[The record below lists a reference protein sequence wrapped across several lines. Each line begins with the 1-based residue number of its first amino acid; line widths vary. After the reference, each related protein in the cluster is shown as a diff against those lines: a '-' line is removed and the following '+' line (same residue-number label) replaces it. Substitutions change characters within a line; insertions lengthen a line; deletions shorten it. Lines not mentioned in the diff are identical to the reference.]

1 MDRALLIAAT
11 LCFLLGCAR
20 TVFSIR
26 AGSGGRHGSSWFNLG
41 VLAAGF
47 ILQTCFLSVRG
58 KALGRCPLTNFF
70 EVIIF
75 LAWAMV
81 LFYLVIGNTYRLSPL
96 GLFTAPLAFVLQA
109 GALLAPIDPPRAVAA
124 PFAPPA
130 TVNRWLEFHAAFS
143 MLAYGA
149 FALAGIAGVMYL
161 LQERQL
167 KTHRL
172 RPLFFQLP
180 PIADLGTVNARLL
193 LVGFILLS
201 AGLVAR
207 AWASARPAT
216 PCSHMGWSLV
226 TWLLYAFLVQASWGL
241 LWKLAPRQVA
251 KGSVVAF
258 SVALLTLWGLT
269 FVGNGNPAALSRAGV
284 VLARPRPVLRFAD
297 MNIVCFGLSHH
308 TAEVEVRERYA
319 FGDRELPAAA
329 RRLNRWPASPRR

>member
-11 LCFLLGCAR
+11 LCFLLGCAH
-20 TVFSIR
+20 TVLSIR
-26 AGSGGRHGSSWFNLG
+26 AGTGGQHRSSWVNLG
-41 VLAAGF
+41 VLAVGF
-47 ILQTCFLSVRG
+47 LLQTAFLSVRG
-58 KALGRCPLTNFF
+58 KALARCPLTNFF

-96 GLFTAPLAFVLQA
+96 GLFTAPVAFLLQA
-109 GALLAPIDPPRAVAA
+109 GALLAPIDPPRALSLLPA
-124 PFAPPA
+124 PHSPI
-130 TVNRWLEFHAAFS
+130 NRWLEFHAAFS

-172 RPLFFQLP
+172 RSLFFQLP
-180 PIADLGTVNARLL
+180 PIADLGVVNARLL
-193 LVGFILLS
+193 MVGFILLS
-201 AGLVAR
+201 LGLIAGAGIG
-207 AWASARPAT
+207 T
-216 PCSHMGWSLV
+216 PGNSLLHLGWSLV

-258 SVALLTLWGLT
+258 SLALLTLWGLT
-269 FVGNGNPAALSRAGV
+269 FVGVPRTASSTQAIRSTPGEYKVAAGSSSSL
-284 VLARPRPVLRFAD
+284 
-297 MNIVCFGLSHH
+297 
-308 TAEVEVRERYA
+308 
-319 FGDRELPAAA
+319 
-329 RRLNRWPASPRR
+329 